1 MKTTYFAL
9 VRKGDS
15 GSMEN
20 IVFLEPN
27 KIDSEPFITS
37 KVIAEMTGIEYRKLS
52 VYQIQNQRDSVAV
65 L

>member
-1 MKTTYFAL
+1 MKMT
-9 VRKGDS
+9 D
-15 GSMEN
+15 
-20 IVFLEPN
+20 IVFLEPD

-52 VYQIQNQRDSVAV
+52 VYQIQNQRDSEAV